1 MLPSRAFVPVCQ
13 RGGRQRRSAAFARS
27 LIASSVLVVVATT
40 AALVPL
46 PAMAVEAPP
55 AGNAFAIQTNG
66 PNGLVTL
73 GDWYSSSAI
82 GAGAGYHYV
91 RFTVPCGWPAG
102 LPVYVDLFSP
112 EMNRVSGA
120 LAQSEEPNGAYDS
133 TQFELYGP
141 GATVGPGYTSPAP
154 GAGIPGTRTTFQ
166 PGAAGVP
173 EAWMRYATLAAPV
186 ACGSYVV
193 RSQVLTADP
202 LNPAGTGDDQNG
214 WRIRVGTDSDADPT
228 NAPPANYDN
237 PDGIVGTN
245 DELTLGVDQASFQQ
259 DSGALACQTFFEY
272 VSPGL
277 ASIAFNNF
285 DMDGNTRVRYYA
297 PSDPSYDPN
306 ANAGGV
312 LGTLSNNGE
321 WNGGTLATRVGD
333 SILNPESGWWR
344 FVTCISSQNQFIQ
357 EGEVGRAAYYTQPPT
372 PKLTIAKSDGLAT
385 VAPGQTITY
394 TIDVNNVAAGVTAG
408 AANNVVVHDILPAG
422 VTYQSCGSP
431 VPAQGTWACS
441 ESGGNVTFTQSG
453 WINAGAAAQLT
464 VTARV
469 NQGASG
475 SIVNNATAD
484 YKDQIGDPF
493 LQLAASDTDTVTPA
507 ADLSIAKTDSADPV
521 NPGQA
526 FTYTLTVTNNGPSD
540 ASGLTV
546 SDTVPPQF
554 TVTGASSGAGS
565 CGNVGNVV
573 TCTLPTLA
581 NAGTWA
587 ITVNVTVNASTP
599 GGTYTNTAT
608 VSTTTADPVPGNDSA
623 SQPTTVN
630 TTADLSIAKTDSAD
644 PVNPGQA
651 FTYTLTVTNNGP
663 SDASGLTVSDTV
675 PPQFTVTGA
684 SSGAGSCGNVGN
696 VVTCTLPTLA
706 NAGTWAI
713 TVNVTVNAST
723 PGGTYTNTAT
733 VSTTTADPVPGND
746 SASQPTTVNTTADLS
761 IAKTDSADPVNPGQA
776 FTYTLTV
783 TNNGPSDASGL
794 TVSDTVPVGFT
805 ISSVTSALGSCGY
818 VGNLAICT
826 LPLLPLSGTWTITV
840 NVTVNASTP
849 GGLYTNTATV
859 STTTADPAPGNNTA
873 TEDTV
878 VTPAADLSIA
888 KTDSADPVN
897 PGQAFTYTL
906 TVTNNGPSDASG
918 LTVSDTVP
926 PQFTVTGASSGAGS
940 CGNVGNV
947 VTCTLPT
954 LANAGT
960 WAITVNVT
968 VNASTPGGTYTNTA
982 TVSTTTADPVPGN
995 DSASQGRLRP
1005 DRFRHGAAAVHRHGG
1020 ELGCGQLR
1028 QRRQRGDVHPA
1039 HARQRRDLGDHRE
1052 RHRERLHAGW
1062 HLHEHRHREHDD
1074 RRPGA
1079 RQRLGLTTH
1088 DRWVLVGSRDH
1099 EVGRSRER
1107 QSGRIGDL
1115 RDHPDEQ
1122 RAACRSRRDHHHG
1135 HDPQRHDGDG
1145 VGGRLLHQRLG
1156 LHVCDLGCPGRRR
1169 VGHVP
1174 ADGGRAR
1181 RVRPDDAIEL
1191 CHDRVVPYPGCE
1203 RG

>member
-1 MLPSRAFVPVCQ
+1 M
-13 RGGRQRRSAAFARS
+13 
-27 LIASSVLVVVATT
+27 
-40 AALVPL
+40 
-46 PAMAVEAPP
+46 
-55 AGNAFAIQTNG
+55 
-66 PNGLVTL
+66 
-73 GDWYSSSAI
+73 
-82 GAGAGYHYV
+82 
-91 RFTVPCGWPAG
+91 
-102 LPVYVDLFSP
+102 
-112 EMNRVSGA
+112 
-120 LAQSEEPNGAYDS
+120 
-133 TQFELYGP
+133 
-141 GATVGPGYTSPAP
+141 
-154 GAGIPGTRTTFQ
+154 
-166 PGAAGVP
+166 
-173 EAWMRYATLAAPV
+173 
-186 ACGSYVV
+186 
-193 RSQVLTADP
+193 
-202 LNPAGTGDDQNG
+202 
-214 WRIRVGTDSDADPT
+214 
-228 NAPPANYDN
+228 
-237 PDGIVGTN
+237 
-245 DELTLGVDQASFQQ
+245 
-259 DSGALACQTFFEY
+259 
-272 VSPGL
+272 
-277 ASIAFNNF
+277 
-285 DMDGNTRVRYYA
+285 
-297 PSDPSYDPN
+297 
-306 ANAGGV
+306 
-312 LGTLSNNGE
+312 
-321 WNGGTLATRVGD
+321 
-333 SILNPESGWWR
+333 
-344 FVTCISSQNQFIQ
+344 
-357 EGEVGRAAYYTQPPT
+357 
-372 PKLTIAKSDGLAT
+372 
-385 VAPGQTITY
+385 
-394 TIDVNNVAAGVTAG
+394 
-408 AANNVVVHDILPAG
+408 
-422 VTYQSCGSP
+422 
-431 VPAQGTWACS
+431 
-441 ESGGNVTFTQSG
+441 
-453 WINAGAAAQLT
+453 
-464 VTARV
+464 
-469 NQGASG
+469 
-475 SIVNNATAD
+475 
-484 YKDQIGDPF
+484 
-493 LQLAASDTDTVTPA
+493 
-507 ADLSIAKTDSADPV
+507 
-521 NPGQA
+521 
-526 FTYTLTVTNNGPSD
+526 
-540 ASGLTV
+540 
-546 SDTVPPQF
+546 
-554 TVTGASSGAGS
+554 
-565 CGNVGNVV
+565 

-995 DSASQGRLRP
+995 DSASQPTTVGSSSDLAITKSDGVVSVSLGASVTYAITLTNNGPPAAPAGITITDTIPSGTTATESEVDCSISGSVFTCATSAVLVVGASVTYRLTVAVPAGYGPTMLSNSATIASSPIP
-1005 DRFRHGAAAVHRHGG
+1005 DANAANDTATDIDTVTALSADLSVAKTDSADPVDPGQSFNYAIVVTNAGPDAATNVVVTDTVPPSVSVTGVDSTQGSCTAAGNAVTCSLPSLAAAATWTITIHAKVPVGAPPATVSNTATVAGVGDTDPANDSASQSTTIGGVADSSDLTVTKTVSDASPQEGDTIIYDVTVTNNGPDDATGVQVTDALPAGLSFVSADASAGSYDEASGVWNVGPLAMGERAQLQMRVSVDAGTAGTTIANGAAVSGADQSDPNGGNDADAAPVGVSPAGGGTAFTGFPAGPGPFAWMIGLAVI
-1020 ELGCGQLR
+1020 
-1028 QRRQRGDVHPA
+1028 
-1039 HARQRRDLGDHRE
+1039 
-1052 RHRERLHAGW
+1052 
-1062 HLHEHRHREHDD
+1062 
-1074 RRPGA
+1074 
-1079 RQRLGLTTH
+1079 GL
-1088 DRWVLVGSRDH
+1088 
-1099 EVGRSRER
+1099 
-1107 QSGRIGDL
+1107 
-1115 RDHPDEQ
+1115 
-1122 RAACRSRRDHHHG
+1122 AAVVS
-1135 HDPQRHDGDG
+1135 
-1145 VGGRLLHQRLG
+1145 
-1156 LHVCDLGCPGRRR
+1156 GRRR
-1169 VGHVP
+1169 AKP
-1174 ADGGRAR
+1174 RRRRPSSGRFLAQ
-1181 RVRPDDAIEL
+1181 PFFFDQS
-1191 CHDRVVPYPGCE
+1191 
-1203 RG
+1203 

>member
-1 MLPSRAFVPVCQ
+1 VYQ

-40 AALVPL
+40 AALVPV

-73 GDWYSSSAI
+73 GDWYSSNAV

-357 EGEVGRAAYYTQPPT
+357 EGEVGRAAYYMQPPT

-441 ESGGNVTFTQSG
+441 ESGGNVTFTQNG

-493 LQLAASDTDTVTPA
+493 LQVAASDTDTVVPA

-540 ASGLTV
+540 AAGLTV

-554 TVTGASSGAGS
+554 TVTGVSSGVGS

-623 SQPTTVN
+623 SQPTTAGSSADLAITKSDGVVSVSLGASVTYAITLTN
-630 TTADLSIAKTDSAD
+630 NGPPDAPAGITITDTIPSGTTATESEVDCSISGSVFTCATSAVLVVGASVTYRLTVAVPAGYGPTMLSNSATIASSPIPDANAANDTATDIDTVTALSADLSVAKTDSAD
-644 PVNPGQA
+644 PVDPGQSFNYA
-651 FTYTLTVTNNGP
+651 IVVTNAGP
-663 SDASGLTVSDTV
+663 DAATNVVVTDTV
-675 PPQFTVTGA
+675 PPSVSVTGVD
-684 SSGAGSCGNVGN
+684 STQGSCTAAGNA
-696 VVTCTLPTLA
+696 VTCSLPSLA
-706 NAGTWAI
+706 AAATWTI
-713 TVNVTVNAST
+713 TIHARVPVDAPPATVS
-723 PGGTYTNTAT
+723 NTAT
-733 VSTTTADPVPGND
+733 VAGVGDTDPAND
-746 SASQPTTVNTTADLS
+746 SASQSTTISGGAAGSSDLAVS
-761 IAKTDSADPVNPGQA
+761 KSVSDAGPHEGDTI
-776 FTYTLTV
+776 TYHITV
-783 TNNGPSDASGL
+783 RNNGPGDATGVQVTDALPAGLSFVSANASAGSYDEASGVWNVGAL
-794 TVSDTVPVGFT
+794 AGGETAELHIQVSVDAGTAGTTITNGAAVSGVDQSDPSVGNNADAAPVG
-805 ISSVTSALGSCGY
+805 
-818 VGNLAICT
+818 
-826 LPLLPLSGTWTITV
+826 
-840 NVTVNASTP
+840 
-849 GGLYTNTATV
+849 V
-859 STTTADPAPGNNTA
+859 S
-873 TEDTV
+873 
-878 VTPAADLSIA
+878 
-888 KTDSADPVN
+888 
-897 PGQAFTYTL
+897 
-906 TVTNNGPSDASG
+906 
-918 LTVSDTVP
+918 
-926 PQFTVTGASSGAGS
+926 
-940 CGNVGNV
+940 
-947 VTCTLPT
+947 
-954 LANAGT
+954 
-960 WAITVNVT
+960 
-968 VNASTPGGTYTNTA
+968 
-982 TVSTTTADPVPGN
+982 
-995 DSASQGRLRP
+995 
-1005 DRFRHGAAAVHRHGG
+1005 
-1020 ELGCGQLR
+1020 
-1028 QRRQRGDVHPA
+1028 
-1039 HARQRRDLGDHRE
+1039 
-1052 RHRERLHAGW
+1052 
-1062 HLHEHRHREHDD
+1062 
-1074 RRPGA
+1074 
-1079 RQRLGLTTH
+1079 
-1088 DRWVLVGSRDH
+1088 
-1099 EVGRSRER
+1099 
-1107 QSGRIGDL
+1107 
-1115 RDHPDEQ
+1115 
-1122 RAACRSRRDHHHG
+1122 
-1135 HDPQRHDGDG
+1135 
-1145 VGGRLLHQRLG
+1145 
-1156 LHVCDLGCPGRRR
+1156 
-1169 VGHVP
+1169 P
-1174 ADGGRAR
+1174 ADGGTAFTGFAAGPGPFVWMIGLAVIGLAAIVSGRRRAKPR
-1181 RVRPDDAIEL
+1181 RRRRLRPSGRSLAEPFFFDQ
-1191 CHDRVVPYPGCE
+1191 G
-1203 RG
+1203 